1 MNSGRMPFIKLNE
14 RRRVEKK
21 NRGEEKNHKKTFHC
35 LLRNYPISLSEE
47 VAEKESKVRGIIK
60 QLIPMANG
68 FNSVTREMREKRKS
82 AEDNSVNKRDL
93 IRHFRLILLSST
105 SEPESRDNDFR
116 EFFLVTLL
124 LALTSNSIN

>member
-105 SEPESRDNDFR
+105 SEPERRDNDFR